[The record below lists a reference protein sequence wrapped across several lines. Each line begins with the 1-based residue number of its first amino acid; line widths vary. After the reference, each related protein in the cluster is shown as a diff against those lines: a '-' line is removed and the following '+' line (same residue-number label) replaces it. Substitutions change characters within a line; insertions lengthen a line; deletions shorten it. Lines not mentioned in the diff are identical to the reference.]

1 MKKISNKNNKELN
14 NLKSI
19 NKIRKIIKILR
30 DPDDGCP
37 WDIKQNFNSLA
48 PYTIEEAYELVD
60 AIEQNDIK
68 SIKSE
73 LGDLLLQI
81 ILISQIA
88 SDNNYF
94 NFDDVAEDI
103 SEKMI
108 RRHPQIFDYN
118 YNLNDFPQES
128 WERIK
133 NIEKSK
139 QANKNN
145 HLLDTIEKNIPAMLR
160 SIKIQKKASS
170 MKFDWKDL
178 NDVINKVDEELN
190 ELKEAIDNKNKLHI
204 EEELGDLLFTIV
216 NLSRHLKLDPEQ
228 TLRKSNNK
236 FISRFNIMEN
246 ILDEKKIE
254 WHDLKKSDLLNLWN
268 EAKDQ
273 LKRG

>member
-103 SEKMI
+103 SEKMM

-118 YNLNDFPQES
+118 YNLNDFPQDS

-139 QANKNN
+139 KANKNN

-268 EAKDQ
+268 KAKDQ

>member
-118 YNLNDFPQES
+118 YNLNDFPQDS

>member
-139 QANKNN
+139 KANKNN

-178 NDVINKVDEELN
+178 NDVINKVDEELS

-268 EAKDQ
+268 KAKDQ

>member
-103 SEKMI
+103 SEKMM

-139 QANKNN
+139 KANKNN

-178 NDVINKVDEELN
+178 NDVINKVDEELS

>member
-178 NDVINKVDEELN
+178 NDVINKVDEELS

-268 EAKDQ
+268 KAKDQ

>member
-103 SEKMI
+103 SEKMM

-170 MKFDWKDL
+170 MKFDWIDL
-178 NDVINKVDEELN
+178 NDVINKVDEELS

-268 EAKDQ
+268 KAKDQ

>member
-108 RRHPQIFDYN
+108 RRHPQIFDYS
-118 YNLNDFPQES
+118 YDLNDFPQDS

-139 QANKNN
+139 KANKNN

-178 NDVINKVDEELN
+178 NDVINKVDEELS

>member
-103 SEKMI
+103 SEKMM

-139 QANKNN
+139 KANKNN

-236 FISRFNIMEN
+236 FILRFNIMEN

-268 EAKDQ
+268 KAKDQ

>member
-103 SEKMI
+103 SEKMM

-139 QANKNN
+139 RANKNN
-145 HLLDTIEKNIPAMLR
+145 HLFDTIEKNIPAMLR

-170 MKFDWKDL
+170 TKFDWKDL
-178 NDVINKVDEELN
+178 NDVINKVDEELS

-268 EAKDQ
+268 KAKDQ

>member
-1 MKKISNKNNKELN
+1 MKKISTKNNKELN

-103 SEKMI
+103 SEKII
-108 RRHPQIFDYN
+108 RRHPQIFD
-118 YNLNDFPQES
+118 
-128 WERIK
+128 
-133 NIEKSK
+133 
-139 QANKNN
+139 
-145 HLLDTIEKNIPAMLR
+145 
-160 SIKIQKKASS
+160 
-170 MKFDWKDL
+170 
-178 NDVINKVDEELN
+178 
-190 ELKEAIDNKNKLHI
+190 
-204 EEELGDLLFTIV
+204 
-216 NLSRHLKLDPEQ
+216 
-228 TLRKSNNK
+228 
-236 FISRFNIMEN
+236 
-246 ILDEKKIE
+246 
-254 WHDLKKSDLLNLWN
+254 
-268 EAKDQ
+268 
-273 LKRG
+273 

>member
-30 DPDDGCP
+30 DPVNGCP
-37 WDIKQNFNSLA
+37 WDIKQSFNSLA

-139 QANKNN
+139 KANKNN

-268 EAKDQ
+268 KAKDQ

>member
-170 MKFDWKDL
+170 MKFDWIDL

-236 FISRFNIMEN
+236 FILRFNIMEN

-268 EAKDQ
+268 KAKDQ

>member
-103 SEKMI
+103 SEKMM

-139 QANKNN
+139 KANKNN

-178 NDVINKVDEELN
+178 NDVINKVDEELS

-236 FISRFNIMEN
+236 FILRFNIMEN

>member
-30 DPDDGCP
+30 DPEDGCP

-118 YNLNDFPQES
+118 YNLNDFPQDS

-139 QANKNN
+139 NSSEGNN
-145 HLLDTIEKNIPAMLR
+145 
-160 SIKIQKKASS
+160 
-170 MKFDWKDL
+170 
-178 NDVINKVDEELN
+178 
-190 ELKEAIDNKNKLHI
+190 
-204 EEELGDLLFTIV
+204 
-216 NLSRHLKLDPEQ
+216 
-228 TLRKSNNK
+228 
-236 FISRFNIMEN
+236 
-246 ILDEKKIE
+246 
-254 WHDLKKSDLLNLWN
+254 
-268 EAKDQ
+268 
-273 LKRG
+273 

>member
-108 RRHPQIFDYN
+108 RRHPQIFDYS
-118 YNLNDFPQES
+118 YNLNDFPQDS

-139 QANKNN
+139 KANKNN

-268 EAKDQ
+268 KAKNQ

>member
-118 YNLNDFPQES
+118 YNLNDFPQDS

-139 QANKNN
+139 KANKNN

>member
-139 QANKNN
+139 KANKNN

-170 MKFDWKDL
+170 MKFDWIDL

>member
-103 SEKMI
+103 SEKMM

-178 NDVINKVDEELN
+178 NDVINKVDEELS

>member
-30 DPDDGCP
+30 DPVNGCP

-139 QANKNN
+139 KANKNN

-178 NDVINKVDEELN
+178 NDVINKVDEELS

-268 EAKDQ
+268 KAKDQ